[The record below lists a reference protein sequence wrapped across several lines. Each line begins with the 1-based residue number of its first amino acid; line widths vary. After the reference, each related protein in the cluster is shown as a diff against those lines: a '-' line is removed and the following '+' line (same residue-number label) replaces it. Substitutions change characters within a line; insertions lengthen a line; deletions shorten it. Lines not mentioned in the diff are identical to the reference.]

1 MRSVYIKSKEQRM
14 FEAQFRIV
22 AQVNSNE
29 QGQRVF
35 QVTKREVP
43 ANDTE
48 FSSLLATVYQQDV
61 YRTLR
66 AGDSLTITV
75 HLDLP
80 PRGIE
85 RTVRFR
91 EDQQFEEEGMQ
102 QPMPDL
108 LPLVVPMFEQFMQQ
122 VDPGDIFTVIFR
134 VQRL

>member
-1 MRSVYIKSKEQRM
+1 M

-66 AGDSLTITV
+66 AGDSLAITV

-91 EDQQFEEEGMQ
+91 EDRQFEEEGMQ

-122 VDPGDIFTVIFR
+122 VAPGDVFTVIFR